1 MLKLIRKPQ
10 VSPSYEQQNRLILRT
25 ENNISED
32 NDFMNEYKLNKYNDN
47 ESARR
52 SQNALFYSNV
62 KLLF

>member
-10 VSPSYEQQNRLILRT
+10 PSPSYEQQNKLILRT
-25 ENNISED
+25 ENNGTED
-32 NDFMNEYKLNKYNDN
+32 NDFIDEYKLNKYNDN